1 MHAVLQYLL
10 NLETSAKKYT
20 GSGTVYL
27 SGETAF
33 VIRPKYGELITR
45 FGINEYVYDTSHHIW
60 KITAIYGVPDAIYY
74 VAFNGQY
81 EQTFQENELISF
93 QDGSLYFNSKY
104 DTQINSYSE
113 KVQTINE
120 IISVTPDILPT
131 ESNLIHLF
139 DIGEYV
145 FDYNRNIWQ
154 VVSIQNT
161 VDNIEYVVR
170 EKGTQ
175 ILATFS
181 EKDLL
186 SLANGIYFFNM
197 QEGLTISNL
206 LNQIEYIDDR
216 LQTVPITPP
225 STNNL
230 LVKFSLDQFV
240 YDSKK
245 IVWKIIA
252 IQNTITSIEYL
263 ANNGFMNKIFA
274 QDELTDFVG
283 ESPYFLSKYD
293 ELINQYADK
302 ISTLQALI
310 QAKYG

>member
-10 NLETSAKKYT
+10 NLEQKNKYT

-27 SGETAF
+27 SGEAAF
-33 VIRPKYGELITR
+33 VIRPKYGELTVKY
-45 FGINEYVYDTSHHIW
+45 GINEYVYDTSHHIW
-60 KITAIYGVPDAIYY
+60 KITAIYGTPDTIYY

-93 QDGSLYFNSKY
+93 QDGSLYFNSQY
-104 DTQINSYSE
+104 DTQIGSYSE
-113 KVQTINE
+113 QIQTINE
-120 IISVTPDILPT
+120 IISVTPDVPPV
-131 ESNLIHLF
+131 ESNFIHLF

-154 VVSIQNT
+154 VVSLQNT

-175 ILATFS
+175 ILATFP

-186 SLANGIYFFNM
+186 SLANGISYFNL
-197 QEGLTISNL
+197 QETTTINNL
-206 LNQIEYIDDR
+206 LTQIEYIDNL
-216 LQTVPITPP
+216 LQTTPVVPP
-225 STNNL
+225 SENNL
-230 LVKFSLDQFV
+230 IVKFQLGQFV
-240 YDSKK
+240 YDSNR
-245 IVWKIIA
+245 VLWKIIT
-252 IQNTITSIEYL
+252 IQNAVTNIEYL
-263 ANNGFMNKIFA
+263 ANNGFMNKIFT
-274 QDELTDFVG
+274 QDELTDFVE

-293 ELINQYADK
+293 ELISQYADK
-302 ISTLQALI
+302 IATLQALI